1 MNKFLTK
8 KNVFF
13 TALIMSMAFL
23 LSAFQK
29 ELGLCGP
36 IYNDCWDKVDLIWP
50 PLSLS
55 LPLFL
60 LSLIT
65 YKMKEQVFNSW
76 IKFTIWF
83 VPLTIFLTFITPDSS
98 GSFGLPAFG
107 KGLVAF
113 LLTALFTIISILII
127 LVRSFTSRKK

>member
-13 TALIMSMAFL
+13 IALIASVIFI

-36 IYNDCWDKVDLIWP
+36 VYNDCWDKVDLIWP
-50 PLSLS
+50 PLSL
-55 LPLFL
+55 PLFL

-65 YKMKEQVFNSW
+65 YKMRDEVFNAW
-76 IKFTIWF
+76 MKFAIWF
-83 VPLTIFLTFITPDSS
+83 VPLTMFLTFITPDSS
-98 GSFGLPAFG
+98 GSLGLPAFG
-107 KGLVAF
+107 KGVVAF

-127 LVRSFTSRKK
+127 LVRFFTSRKQ